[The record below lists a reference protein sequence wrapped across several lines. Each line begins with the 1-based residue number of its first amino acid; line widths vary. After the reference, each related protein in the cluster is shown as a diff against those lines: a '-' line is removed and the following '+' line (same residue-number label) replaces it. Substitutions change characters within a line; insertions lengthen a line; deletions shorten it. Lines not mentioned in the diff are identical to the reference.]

1 MTVAPV
7 RTLVIDDE
15 PLAREHLRSLLA
27 ARHDITVIGECGD
40 VATAIARIRAESPEL
55 VLLDVQM
62 PEGGGFD
69 VVRGVGIDRMPAVI
83 FVTAYDQHALAAFEV
98 HAVDYLLKPVN
109 RGRFARAIDRVV
121 RLLRSPQHGEGA
133 EKDAPRQSPHPDAP
147 HGTALTGGSPGA
159 TPVARVMEVIE
170 GARPGADRLTVRVGE
185 RMLYLRM
192 QDIDWIEAS
201 DDVARLHVGKQVFDH
216 RITLTQLEQRLPAHT
231 FVRVH
236 RSAIVNVERIR
247 EFLPWFQGDWIIV
260 LADGT
265 RVQTGKS
272 YRARVREL
280 IGG

>member
-1 MTVAPV
+1 MSPTDASAVARV
-7 RTLVIDDE
+7 RILVIDDE

-27 ARHDITVIGECGD
+27 TRDDVVVVGECGD
-40 VATAIARIRAESPEL
+40 GASAIARIREESPDL

-69 VVRGVGIDRMPAVI
+69 VIRAVGVDRMPAVI
-83 FVTAYDQHALAAFEV
+83 FVTAYDEHALAAFEV
-98 HAVDYLLKPVN
+98 NAVDYLLKPVN
-109 RGRFARAIDRVV
+109 RQRFARAIDRVV
-121 RLLRSPQHGEGA
+121 GFLRPSAQAYPAAH
-133 EKDAPRQSPHPDAP
+133 DA
-147 HGTALTGGSPGA
+147 TTL
-159 TPVARVMEVIE
+159 ARVLDSMQPPR
-170 GARPGADRLTVRVGE
+170 AGADRLTVRVGD
-185 RMLYLRM
+185 RMLYLRTH
-192 QDIDWIEAS
+192 DIDWIEAA
-201 DDVARLHVGKQVFDH
+201 DDVARLHVGKQVFEH
-216 RITLTQLEQRLPAHT
+216 RVTLTQLERRLPSDT

-247 EFLPWFQGDWIIV
+247 EFQPWFQGDWIIV

>member
-1 MTVAPV
+1 MAFDPV

-15 PLAREHLRSLLA
+15 PLAREHLRALLG
-27 ARHDITVIGECGD
+27 ARDDIVVIGECGD
-40 VATAIARIRAESPEL
+40 GASAIARIRADAPEL

-69 VVRGVGIDRMPAVI
+69 VVRAVGVEAMPAVI
-83 FVTAYDQHALAAFEV
+83 FVTAYDQHALAAFDV

-109 RGRFARAIDRVV
+109 RTRFARAIDRVV
-121 RLLRSPQHGEGA
+121 RLLR
-133 EKDAPRQSPHPDAP
+133 PDEARP
-147 HGTALTGGSPGA
+147 AGSGGSVSRETAPL
-159 TPVARVMEVIE
+159 ARAMEAIDA
-170 GARPGADRLTVRVGE
+170 ARPGADRLTVRVGE

-192 QDIDWIEAS
+192 QDIDWVEAS

-216 RITLTQLEQRLPAHT
+216 RVTLSQLEQRLPART

-272 YRARVREL
+272 YRARVRDL

>member
-1 MTVAPV
+1 MSPTLVAPPDPV
-7 RTLVIDDE
+7 RTLIIDDE
-15 PLAREHLRSLLA
+15 PLAREHLRSLLS
-27 ARHDITVIGECGD
+27 ARGDIAVIGECGD
-40 VATAIARIRAESPEL
+40 GASAIARIRAESPEL

-69 VVRGVGIDRMPAVI
+69 VVRGVGVDRMPAVI

-109 RGRFARAIDRVV
+109 RARFAKAIDRVV
-121 RLLRSPQHGEGA
+121 RLLRPADGVPSSPAAKPAA
-133 EKDAPRQSPHPDAP
+133 EPP
-147 HGTALTGGSPGA
+147 AL
-159 TPVARVMEVIE
+159 ARAMEAID
-170 GARPGADRLTVRVGE
+170 GARAGADRLTVRAGE
-185 RMLYLRM
+185 RMLFLRM
-192 QDIDWIEAS
+192 QDIDWVEAA
-201 DDVARLHVGKQVFDH
+201 DDVARLHVGKQVFEH
-216 RITLTQLEQRLPAHT
+216 RVTLSQLEQRLPARL

-247 EFLPWFQGDWIIV
+247 EFQPWFQGDWIIV

-280 IGG
+280 IGA

>member
-1 MTVAPV
+1 MPV
-7 RTLVIDDE
+7 TPIRTLVIDDE
-15 PLAREHLRSLLA
+15 PLAREHLRGLLA
-27 ARHDITVIGECGD
+27 ARADVEVIGECGD
-40 VATAIARIRAESPEL
+40 GTSAVARILAEAPEL

-69 VVRGVGIDRMPAVI
+69 VVRQVGVEHMPAVI
-83 FVTAYDQHALAAFEV
+83 FVTAYDQHALSAFDV

-109 RGRFARAIDRVV
+109 RARFARAIDRVV
-121 RLLRSPQHGEGA
+121 RQLRPVDASAGPTEGA
-133 EKDAPRQSPHPDAP
+133 AEGAAAPAAP
-147 HGTALTGGSPGA
+147 QRAS
-159 TPVARVMEVIE
+159 VARALDAIE
-170 GARPGADRLTVRVGE
+170 AVRPGADRLTVRVGD
-185 RMLYLRM
+185 RMLFLRM
-192 QDIDWIEAS
+192 QEIDWIEAD

-216 RITLTQLEQRLPAHT
+216 RTTLAQLEQRLPARS

-265 RVQTGKS
+265 RIQTGKS
-272 YRARVREL
+272 YRARVRDL

>member
-1 MTVAPV
+1 MAPASADPPDPV
-7 RTLVIDDE
+7 RTLIIDDE
-15 PLAREHLRSLLA
+15 PLAREHLRSLLS
-27 ARHDITVIGECGD
+27 ARGDIAVIGECGD
-40 VATAIARIRAESPEL
+40 GASAIARIRAESPEL

-69 VVRGVGIDRMPAVI
+69 VVRGVGVDRMPAVI

-109 RGRFARAIDRVV
+109 RSRFAKAIERVV
-121 RLLRSPQHGEGA
+121 RLLRPVDGVQPPPATRPAA
-133 EKDAPRQSPHPDAP
+133 E
-147 HGTALTGGSPGA
+147 
-159 TPVARVMEVIE
+159 PVALAKAMEAID
-170 GARPGADRLTVRVGE
+170 GARAGADRLTVRVGE

-192 QDIDWIEAS
+192 QDIDWVEAA
-201 DDVARLHVGKQVFDH
+201 DDVARLHVGKQVFEH
-216 RITLTQLEQRLPAHT
+216 RVTLSQLEQRLPARM

-247 EFLPWFQGDWIIV
+247 EFQPWFQGDWIIV

-280 IGG
+280 IGA

>member
-1 MTVAPV
+1 MAPLPV
-7 RTLVIDDE
+7 RTLLIDDE
-15 PLAREHLRSLLA
+15 PLAREHLRALLA
-27 ARHDITVIGECGD
+27 ARDDIEVIGECGD
-40 VATAIARIRAESPEL
+40 GATAIESIRSQSPEL

-69 VVRGVGIDRMPAVI
+69 VVRAVGVDRMPAVI
-83 FVTAYDQHALAAFEV
+83 FVTAFDEHALSAFEV

-109 RGRFARAIDRVV
+109 RQRFARAIDRVV
-121 RLLRSPQHGEGA
+121 RLLRVREAGEGA
-133 EKDAPRQSPHPDAP
+133 GGDPQKEPGHEGTPRAAAPDIAP
-147 HGTALTGGSPGA
+147 L
-159 TPVARVMEVIE
+159 ARVLEAMEP
-170 GARPGADRLTVRVGE
+170 ARPGADRLTVRVGD

-216 RITLTQLEQRLPAHT
+216 RITMSQLEQRLPART

-247 EFLPWFQGDWIIV
+247 EFQPWFQGDWIII

>member
-1 MTVAPV
+1 MATPPV

-15 PLAREHLRSLLA
+15 PLAREHLRALLSS
-27 ARHDITVIGECGD
+27 RDDITVIGECGD
-40 VATAIARIRAESPEL
+40 GASAIARIRADAPEL
-55 VLLDVQM
+55 LLLDVQM

-69 VVRGVGIDRMPAVI
+69 VVRGVGVDRMPAVI

-109 RGRFARAIDRVV
+109 RARFAKAIERVV
-121 RLLRSPQHGEGA
+121 RLLRPAA
-133 EKDAPRQSPHPDAP
+133 ETPMAASARPASE
-147 HGTALTGGSPGA
+147 
-159 TPVARVMEVIE
+159 PVALAKAMDAID
-170 GARPGADRLTVRVGE
+170 GARAGADRLTVRAGE

-192 QDIDWIEAS
+192 QDIDWVEAA
-201 DDVARLHVGKQVFDH
+201 DDVARLHVGKQVFEH
-216 RITLTQLEQRLPAHT
+216 RVTLSQLEQRLPSRT

-247 EFLPWFQGDWIIV
+247 EFQPWFQGDWIIV

-280 IGG
+280 IGA

>member
-1 MTVAPV
+1 MAEPPV

-15 PLAREHLRSLLA
+15 PLAREHLRTLLA
-27 ARHDITVIGECGD
+27 ARDDIAVIGECGD
-40 VATAIARIRAESPEL
+40 GASAIARIRADAPEL

-62 PEGGGFD
+62 PERGGFD
-69 VVRGVGIDRMPAVI
+69 VVRAVGVDRMPAVI

-109 RGRFARAIDRVV
+109 RQRFARAIDRVV
-121 RLLRSPQHGEGA
+121 RLLRSQETG
-133 EKDAPRQSPHPDAP
+133 D
-147 HGTALTGGSPGA
+147 GTADVP
-159 TPVARVMEVIE
+159 RRE
-170 GARPGADRLTVRVGE
+170 GARDVGPAAAPRDPTPLARVLEAIEPARAGADRLTVRVGD

-216 RITLTQLEQRLPAHT
+216 RITLAQLEQRLPART

-247 EFLPWFQGDWIIV
+247 EFQPWFQGDWIIV

>member
-27 ARHDITVIGECGD
+27 ARRDITVIGECGD
-40 VATAIARIRAESPEL
+40 GATAIARIRAESPEL

-133 EKDAPRQSPHPDAP
+133 EKVAPHQSPHQDAP
-147 HGTALTGGSPGA
+147 HGAAPTGGSPGA
-159 TPVARVMEVIE
+159 TPVARVMEAIE

>member
-1 MTVAPV
+1 MTSAV
-7 RTLVIDDE
+7 RTLIIDDE

-27 ARHDITVIGECGD
+27 SRDDVDVIGECGD
-40 VATAIARIRAESPEL
+40 GASAVARIRAESPEL

-69 VVRGVGIDRMPAVI
+69 VVRGVGVDRMPAVI

-109 RGRFARAIDRVV
+109 RQRFARAIDRVV
-121 RLLRSPQHGEGA
+121 RLLRATEREPDARRTAPRDREATEGDGKSSLA
-133 EKDAPRQSPHPDAP
+133 RALEAIDAP
-147 HGTALTGGSPGA
+147 
-159 TPVARVMEVIE
+159 
-170 GARPGADRLTVRVGE
+170 RPGADRLTVRVGD

-192 QDIDWIEAS
+192 QDIDWIEAA

-216 RITLTQLEQRLPAHT
+216 RVTLAQLEQRLPART

-247 EFLPWFQGDWIIV
+247 EFQPWFQGDWIIV

-272 YRARVREL
+272 YRQRVREL
-280 IGG
+280 IGA

>member
-1 MTVAPV
+1 MSPTADAPPDPV
-7 RTLVIDDE
+7 RTLIIDDE
-15 PLAREHLRSLLA
+15 PLAREHLRSLLS
-27 ARHDITVIGECGD
+27 ARGDIAVIGECGD
-40 VATAIARIRAESPEL
+40 GASAIARIRAESPEL

-69 VVRGVGIDRMPAVI
+69 VVRGVGVDRMPAVI

-109 RGRFARAIDRVV
+109 RARFAKAIDRVV
-121 RLLRSPQHGEGA
+121 RLLRPADGAPSSPATKPAA
-133 EKDAPRQSPHPDAP
+133 EPP
-147 HGTALTGGSPGA
+147 ALAKAIEAIDGGRA
-159 TPVARVMEVIE
+159 
-170 GARPGADRLTVRVGE
+170 GADRLTVRAGE

-192 QDIDWIEAS
+192 QDIDWVEAA
-201 DDVARLHVGKQVFDH
+201 DDVARLHVGKQVFEH
-216 RITLTQLEQRLPAHT
+216 RVTLSQLEQRLPARL

-247 EFLPWFQGDWIIV
+247 EFQPWFQGDWIIV

-280 IGG
+280 IGA